1 MQLYVIRHAEAEPGG
16 AVGDAARRL
25 TPRGQQEARAL
36 AAALRA
42 RAVRWDALLTSPRE
56 RARETAALLA
66 PALASSAP
74 EPNAVLDGRAPAD
87 AILDELA
94 ACEASQRI
102 ALVGHMPVVAEL
114 VALATGGA
122 APRFPTA
129 AVALVEFPERAAPG
143 RGRLAWL
150 LAPGATETTAP

>member
-1 MQLYVIRHAEAEPGG
+1 MRAWNLRRRDSGIASRFAGGTRASRGRADDRLRAMQLYVIRHAEAEPGG

-74 EPNAVLDGRAPAD
+74 E
-87 AILDELA
+87 
-94 ACEASQRI
+94 
-102 ALVGHMPVVAEL
+102 
-114 VALATGGA
+114 
-122 APRFPTA
+122 
-129 AVALVEFPERAAPG
+129 
-143 RGRLAWL
+143 
-150 LAPGATETTAP
+150 